1 MALAGQVFSQ
11 VDVAGA
17 EPVHATITQ
26 ADLDPRPGDFA
37 IPADF
42 DLPVSGPDEPP
53 INPFTIDEQGP
64 TPFDRPQDR
73 AAADDGDGW

>member
-1 MALAGQVFSQ
+1 MITVGLFDLPGDPFTLRPG
-11 VDVAGA
+11 DD
-17 EPVHATITQ
+17 PFDITQ

-64 TPFDRPQDR
+64 TPFDR
-73 AAADDGDGW
+73 ATADDADGW